1 LPSIQT
7 IRSRDVGD
15 CFFKPSKVSTSIIVG
30 EGQNRKM
37 GRIITYADYFATNFF
52 RKEGFCKGVS
62 LPKEEWEGYIKDYRS
77 ANLMEYIIKPS
88 IDYEYMI

>member
-1 LPSIQT
+1 
-7 IRSRDVGD
+7 
-15 CFFKPSKVSTSIIVG
+15 
-30 EGQNRKM
+30 M